1 MQQHKIE
8 REQGW
13 SVVRLCSG
21 HFPPPPHSSQAL
33 SHTVFI
39 IRDSEEKNVFSLDQT
54 NLGPRYPKA
63 YKKRNKSIVL
73 VYYYIYCLY
82 GHLVSTPVMSSKKL

>member
-39 IRDSEEKNVFSLDQT
+39 IRDSGEKMFFFCGSNKSGPKISKSLQQM
-54 NLGPRYPKA
+54 
-63 YKKRNKSIVL
+63 NKSIFL
-73 VYYYIYCLY
+73 VYCIYRLY

>member
-39 IRDSEEKNVFSLDQT
+39 IRDSGEKNVFFLWIKQIWTQDIQKLT
-54 NLGPRYPKA
+54 TDEQ
-63 YKKRNKSIVL
+63 I
-73 VYYYIYCLY
+73 
-82 GHLVSTPVMSSKKL
+82 HLPGLLHLLPLWPPS